1 MRSVTNF
8 RGSNASL
15 TDMRR
20 VLILIIAVLTVAAV
34 HAGDTLRVDKPL
46 RPVTSAFTLGI
57 GSSHLRDT
65 YLTPLA
71 YSGWVADIDYER
83 FQAMAFDPE
92 NWIMRLQGRL
102 SVTKGDNPARNASMW
117 SFELSPSWA
126 MMRRFRMSHDITLA
140 VGGIVAADGGMLYL
154 ARNGNNPASAR
165 ASATLGVT
173 AMATWNVKLGRLP
186 VTFRLQPS
194 LPLAGVFFSP
204 DYDELYYEI
213 WLGNHAGLC
222 HAAWPGNFL
231 RLDNLL
237 TADLRL
243 GNTNL
248 RLGYRFELRS
258 TSTSGIVTR
267 RVDHAFVIG
276 VTTEWLSLRAGS
288 PSLPSAKTIS
298 AFY

>member
-1 MRSVTNF
+1 
-8 RGSNASL
+8 
-15 TDMRR
+15 MRR
-20 VLILIIAVLTVAAV
+20 VLLLIIAAFAALALQ
-34 HAGDTLRVDKPL
+34 AGDTLSVDKPL
-46 RPVTSAFTLGI
+46 RPVTSAFTFEI

-65 YLTPLA
+65 YLTPVA
-71 YSGWVADIDYER
+71 YSGWLAAIDYER
-83 FQAMAFDPE
+83 FQAMSFDPE

-102 SVTKGDNPARNASMW
+102 SVTKGDNPVRNASMW
-117 SFELSPSWA
+117 SVDLSPSWA
-126 MMRRFRMSHDITLA
+126 MMRRFRMPCQLTLA

-165 ASATLGVT
+165 ASFTLGVT
-173 AMATWNVKLGRLP
+173 AMATWNVNLGRLP

-194 LPLAGVFFSP
+194 LPIVGAFFSP

-231 RLDNLL
+231 RLENLL

-243 GNTNL
+243 GHTNL
-248 RLGYRFELRS
+248 RLGYRFDLRS
-258 TSTSGIVTR
+258 TKTSGIVTR

-288 PSLPSAKTIS
+288 PSLPSTKTIS